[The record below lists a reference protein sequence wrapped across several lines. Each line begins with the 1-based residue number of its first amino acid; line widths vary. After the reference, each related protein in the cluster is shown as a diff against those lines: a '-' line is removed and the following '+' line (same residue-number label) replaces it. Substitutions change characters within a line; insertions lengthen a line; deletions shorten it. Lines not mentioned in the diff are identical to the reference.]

1 MEREHKDFQNII
13 PVIRISVSTKMKL
26 SIKTLDESVKLHIEY
41 FSHLQYVK
49 ILVLIFHPTS
59 FT

>member
-13 PVIRISVSTKMKL
+13 LIIILSVSRKMKL
-26 SIKTLDESVKLHIEY
+26 SIKPLDKFVKLHNEY

>member
-13 PVIRISVSTKMKL
+13 QVIRISVSTKMKL
-26 SIKTLDESVKLHIEY
+26 SIKTLDEFVKLHIEY
-41 FSHLQYVK
+41 LQYVK